1 LERGCGINTRL
12 AEREVSLQKNSI
24 WTHPV
29 SLLPP
34 RLVYPVMDI
43 QTLLADVRDR
53 RASLTAA
60 AAQPPPPSTPL
71 ASSSSNRSQQQQQHL
86 IVAPL
91 NFLMLM
97 TAHRALTFA
106 EYLKLLHSQLS
117 PPTPQQQQLGSQ
129 APAAL
134 PLAAEHHRSFDLAD
148 EASLS
153 MSLLPEDL
161 SLKDASR
168 EVQQQQRQRLK
179 AEPPEEEL
187 QDAADSMTAA
197 AAVPAAANSELL
209 DDDYIVDD
217 VVDDDGASAMADDGM
232 KLEVTEELQQL
243 PDTSDESPQ
252 MQQPQSIKTTPVR
265 KSLGKNSG
273 FQDGVTV
280 GYTFDAF
287 FVSDGRSRKR
297 NSALQSGASAASGSV
312 VGDPTD
318 SAGADAKCRTRYTC
332 NECGK
337 DYATSSNLSRHKQT
351 HRSLDSQLAKKCPH
365 CSKTYVS
372 MPALSMHILTHSL
385 KHKCHICGK
394 AFSRPWLL
402 NGHLRAHTGEKPF
415 GCAHCGKAFADR
427 SNLRAHMQTHSAE
440 KQFRCSKCDKSFALK
455 SYLNKHQ
462 ESACQTSAG
471 SISADAMMDADSRAD
486 SAECMTP
493 SAAQADNSQ

>member
-1 LERGCGINTRL
+1 VGARL
-12 AEREVSLQKNSI
+12 RHKYPAGRTGSFASKNSI

-86 IVAPL
+86 IVAP
-91 NFLMLM
+91 
-97 TAHRALTFA
+97 
-106 EYLKLLHSQLS
+106 
-117 PPTPQQQQLGSQ
+117 
-129 APAAL
+129 
-134 PLAAEHHRSFDLAD
+134 
-148 EASLS
+148 
-153 MSLLPEDL
+153 
-161 SLKDASR
+161 
-168 EVQQQQRQRLK
+168 
-179 AEPPEEEL
+179 
-187 QDAADSMTAA
+187 
-197 AAVPAAANSELL
+197 
-209 DDDYIVDD
+209 
-217 VVDDDGASAMADDGM
+217 
-232 KLEVTEELQQL
+232 LEVTEELQQL

-471 SISADAMMDADSRAD
+471 SVSADAMMDADSRAD
-486 SAECMTP
+486 SAESLNLMKAWGGDDSVSKRRPAESDFGVFKLSEAILASKIDQLLSHSKSSAVHVRHVTAPKLCRNNNSIINFFKVHQFALP
-493 SAAQADNSQ
+493 AEISAAWIEAPTGELFKR